1 MKCLRYVLGAQ
12 QAASKGMCAQTA
24 DGRSAARS
32 GIHRPGVR
40 LRSYLQPV
48 RQRAVRL
55 WRRRARL
62 SAYGAVSGVFT
73 LWSSLICT
81 AAWS

>member
-1 MKCLRYVLGAQ
+1 VFAQRVDAQ
-12 QAASKGMCAQTA
+12 QAASKGASAQTA
-24 DGRSAARS
+24 DARVAARS
-32 GIHRPGVR
+32 GIHRPGVC

-62 SAYGAVSGVFT
+62 SAYGAVSEVFT
-73 LWSSLICT
+73 LWSQQG
-81 AAWS
+81 A